1 MDRLNETK
9 VEINS
14 HYCCDPAMGDTILRT
29 PGINVS
35 VKKNACVSVM
45 PHFEEDILALT
56 TESSSD
62 SYQTSFTLAA
72 DSAVNLQH
80 GHERSHHTWNVLLHY
95 LV

>member
-1 MDRLNETK
+1 MAQYSLFVLKVPLNSKQINEQKKNNFPHPAQPGVIPRKKMDRLNETK

-56 TESSSD
+56 T
-62 SYQTSFTLAA
+62 
-72 DSAVNLQH
+72 
-80 GHERSHHTWNVLLHY
+80 
-95 LV
+95 